1 MDIIKAT
8 RELGKAIQADERYL
22 AFQEAQKANE
32 NDIELNGLIGKL
44 NLIQLSYQNE
54 SQKEEPDTAKLEGM
68 DSEFR
73 EIYGQIMLN
82 ENMRKYE
89 EAKGNVDA
97 MMNHV
102 IQLLTLCVNGDD
114 PETCEVQAQEEA
126 SCGGNCASCGGCG

>member
-8 RELGKAIQADERYL
+8 RELGKAIQQDERYL

-32 NDIELNGLIGKL
+32 ADIELNGLIGKL

-54 SQKEEPDTAKLEGM
+54 SQKEEPDTNKLEGY
-68 DSEFR
+68 DNEFR

-89 EAKGNVDA
+89 ETKGEVDA
-97 MMNHV
+97 IMNHV
-102 IQLLTLCVNGDD
+102 IQLLTLCVNGED
-114 PETCEVQAQEEA
+114 PETCEVKAPEEG
-126 SCGGNCASCGGCG
+126 CGGNCASCGGCG

>member
-1 MDIIKAT
+1 MDVIAAA
-8 RELGKAIQADERYL
+8 RELGKAIQLDERYK

-32 NDIELNGLIGKL
+32 GDIELNGLIGKL

-54 SQKEEPDTAKLEGM
+54 ASKEEPDQNKLEGM

-89 EAKGNVDA
+89 EAKGNVDE
-97 MMNHV
+97 MMNYV

-114 PETCEVQAQEEA
+114 PETCEPAKAEEA
-126 SCGGNCASCGGCG
+126 CGGNCASCGGCG